1 MGWKKISKQNKIK
14 IKIKEKKQ
22 DNKKDWRKNYPET
35 KQTSSLGRLQ
45 KKSLEYDNCL
55 LCSIF
60 ITRESQ
66 ETPTNNI
73 ASPQS

>member
-14 IKIKEKKQ
+14 TKIKEKKQ

-45 KKSLEYDNCL
+45 KKSLE
-55 LCSIF
+55 
-60 ITRESQ
+60 
-66 ETPTNNI
+66 
-73 ASPQS
+73 